1 MRKKWR
7 LRWAC
12 PSVTNAANSTL
23 RNRPARITSAITMTA
38 TVVISALGLLKG
50 IDIRP
55 ACQAIIIIY
64 MRRIF
69 SVLIPMSFV
78 LLLYMGD
85 FYLVISAMQPDC
97 SVAPVSACCKSAE
110 AGAVGAATC
119 CKTRCPAAADHS
131 NSPQLASWSA
141 KAVPPVAT
149 AELAPSRP
157 IALYSQLK
165 VNRADSSPSN
175 PLYLQ
180 HSVLLI

>member
-1 MRKKWR
+1 VKN
-7 LRWAC
+7 L
-12 PSVTNAANSTL
+12 
-23 RNRPARITSAITMTA
+23 TA

-50 IDIRP
+50 IDTKP
-55 ACQAIIIIY
+55 AWQAIIIMH
-64 MRRIF
+64 MRRIV

-110 AGAVGAATC
+110 AGAVGASTC
-119 CKTRCPAAADHS
+119 CKTRCPAATDHS

-141 KAVPPVAT
+141 KAVPLVT
-149 AELAPSRP
+149 NAELAPSRR
-157 IALYSQLK
+157 IVLYSQLK
-165 VNRADSSPSN
+165 VNLGDSSSSN